1 MDGQIDKAVKKD
13 RVSRLSRVGEG
24 IRAEL
29 LAEAVRHV
37 KEALVLFEDYKD
49 GYAYG
54 HTDNFIEVRVKSPVS
69 LHSEFHRVR
78 FINADGG
85 IINAELA

>member
-1 MDGQIDKAVKKD
+1 MQI
-13 RVSRLSRVGEG
+13 
-24 IRAEL
+24 EL
-29 LAEAVRHV
+29 THQ
-37 KEALVLFEDYKD
+37 EALVLFEDYKD